1 MTKGKSVGVT
11 FEVLFEDGTT
21 DWIEIDQSSLRTGD
35 HIARIVA
42 GEWQRDGRLP
52 DKPIKAV
59 KRSYR

>member
-1 MTKGKSVGVT
+1 MAKKKSGYVT
-11 FEVLFEDGTT
+11 FKVLFEDGTT
-21 DWIEIDQSSLRTGD
+21 AWVSIDQFTLRTGD

-52 DKPIKAV
+52 DKPIKTV